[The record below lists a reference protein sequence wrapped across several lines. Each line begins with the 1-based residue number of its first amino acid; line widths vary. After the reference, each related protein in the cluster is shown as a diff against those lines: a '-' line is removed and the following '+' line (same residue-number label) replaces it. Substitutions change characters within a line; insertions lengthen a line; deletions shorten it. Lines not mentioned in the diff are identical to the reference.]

1 MLLKISA
8 PVFKE
13 RDARARARAHTHTHT
28 HTHAHIFDDIYV
40 YIFTNY
46 NNSNNNNN
54 NNNLLTEM
62 SFVTY
67 SRQTGKR
74 WNQTFFTV
82 SRPRIARLQ

>member
-1 MLLKISA
+1 M
-8 PVFKE
+8 
-13 RDARARARAHTHTHT
+13 RTHTHT

-46 NNSNNNNN
+46 NNSNNNNNNN

>member
-1 MLLKISA
+1 M
-8 PVFKE
+8 FKE
-13 RDARARARAHTHTHT
+13 RDAHTHTHT

-46 NNSNNNNN
+46 NNSNNNNNN

>member
-1 MLLKISA
+1 M
-8 PVFKE
+8 FKE
-13 RDARARARAHTHTHT
+13 RDARACAHTHTHT
-28 HTHAHIFDDIYV
+28 HTHIFDDIYV

-46 NNSNNNNN
+46 NNSNNNN
-54 NNNLLTEM
+54 LLIEIM

-82 SRPRIARLQ
+82 SRPSIARLQ

>member
-1 MLLKISA
+1 M
-8 PVFKE
+8 
-13 RDARARARAHTHTHT
+13 RTHTHTHT
-28 HTHAHIFDDIYV
+28 HTHIFDDIYV

-46 NNSNNNNN
+46 NNSNNNNNNN

>member
-1 MLLKISA
+1 M
-8 PVFKE
+8 FKE
-13 RDARARARAHTHTHT
+13 RDAHTHTHT

-46 NNSNNNNN
+46 NNSNNNNNNN

>member
-13 RDARARARAHTHTHT
+13 RDAHTHTHT

-46 NNSNNNNN
+46 NNSNNNNNNN